1 MEGKNMTR
9 GEKIDAIIRAEW
21 EMLSENDLFLFF
33 KHNRQ
38 WDFADTDDSEIDE
51 EYTGLVTA

>member
-1 MEGKNMTR
+1 MTR